1 MITKTIKQV
10 FRKIKN
16 QPLFSGIKYLGLTVG
31 MTCIIIIAVWVQNEL
46 SFDKF
51 HENPENIYRI
61 IMDMGEHGELALTP
75 PPLIDKIQNDFPE
88 IECATRVEDLPK
100 IVVKNEDIIFYE
112 ENGIFADPGFFDVFS
127 FKLLSGDKRKI
138 LNDPFNVIITE
149 QFAQKYFDSRDVLNK
164 SLTVHGFPFTVTGV
178 LQNIPQNSHLQ
189 FDFILPVQLKINLG
203 YELDN
208 WGDVNLYTYI
218 KIKNGADATALN
230 AKIANWE
237 TPRDEPFFL
246 QPLTEIHGDTHY
258 IAENAK
264 TSDKLYIFV
273 FSSVALLIL
282 IIACLNY
289 ITLFIS
295 ASYRQS
301 KEIGVMRII
310 GATRKKLMSIF
321 VFETIVFI
329 LASLFTALLLV
340 KLFIPFFNNIAET
353 QLSFGFFQSGKMSIA
368 VILSIVLILIIGI
381 YPALHLSSIKPQ
393 SIFRKE
399 KMNSGIISSSKNM
412 MVLVQF
418 TITTILIIGLITV
431 SKQLNYIQNKDLGF
445 QKENLVY
452 LPFGEIGERFEG
464 FKEEILKDNSVLN
477 VSIKNSLPVEMSDK
491 TDDIDWPGKSADDE
505 VLVEATAVGFDYFK
519 TMGMNLGSGRD
530 FSPEMVT
537 DKKCVILNQEA
548 VHIMGL
554 DDPVGKN
561 IRLWEYYPLTV
572 LGVADNAMF
581 YSLKENIG
589 PQIYYMVQD
598 YDDESIKN
606 NGVILLRISDANIE
620 KTIASIKTTW
630 AAFAPDSPFDFHFLD
645 QAVDDNYRA
654 EKKMFALLKYFV
666 LISILVS
673 CLGLFGSAIYS
684 TQSRVKEIGIRKVS
698 GAKISEVIA
707 MLNIN
712 FIKWV
717 VIAFVVATPVA
728 YYSMNKWLE
737 NFAYKTE
744 LSWWIFALAG
754 LLALGIALLTVSW
767 QSWRAATRNPVDA
780 LRYE

>member
-10 FRKIKN
+10 LRKIVN
-16 QPLFSGIKYLGLTVG
+16 QPLFSAIKYFGLTIG
-31 MTCIIIIAVWVQNEL
+31 MACIIVIAIWVQNEL

-51 HENPENIYRI
+51 HKNPENIYRV
-61 IMDMGEHGELALTP
+61 IMDMGEHGDIALTP

-88 IECATRVEDLPK
+88 IENATRVEDLPK
-100 IVVKNEDIIFYE
+100 IVVKNEDIVFYE

-127 FKLLSGDKRKI
+127 FKLLSGSKSKI
-138 LNDPFNVIITE
+138 LDNSFNVVLTE
-149 QFAQKYFDSRDVLNK
+149 QFAQKYFGSTDVLNK
-164 SLTVHGFPFTVTGV
+164 SLTIHGFPFTVTGV
-178 LQNIPQNSHLQ
+178 LENIPQNSHLQ
-189 FDFILPVQLKINLG
+189 FDFILPVQLKTDLG
-203 YELDN
+203 YELDE

-218 KIKNGADATALN
+218 KIKNSADATVLN

-237 TPRDEPFFL
+237 TPRNESFFL

-273 FSSVALLIL
+273 FSSVAILIL

-295 ASYRQS
+295 ASYKRS
-301 KEIGVMRII
+301 KEIGVMKII
-310 GATRKKLMSIF
+310 GATRKKLMLIF
-321 VFETIVFI
+321 ISETGIFI
-329 LASLFTALLLV
+329 MASLLTALLLV
-340 KLFIPFFNNIAET
+340 KLLIPFFNNVTET

-368 VILSIVLILIIGI
+368 IILSIVLLLIIGI

-399 KMNSGIISSSKNM
+399 KMNSGIISRSKNM

-445 QKENLVY
+445 EKENLVY

-464 FKEEILKDNSVLN
+464 FKEEVLKNNSVLN
-477 VSIKNSLPVEMSDK
+477 VSIKNSLPIETADK
-491 TDDIDWPGKSADDE
+491 TDDIDWPGKSANDD

-519 TMGMNLGSGRD
+519 TMGVNVGSGRD
-530 FSPEMVT
+530 FSQEMAT
-537 DKKCVILNQEA
+537 DKNCVVLNQEA
-548 VHIMGL
+548 VHAMGL
-554 DDPVGKN
+554 DDPVGKT

-572 LGVADNAMF
+572 LGIADNAMF

-606 NGVILLRISDANIE
+606 NGVILLRISDSDIE
-620 KTIASIKTTW
+620 KTIASVKTTW
-630 AAFAPDSPFDFHFLD
+630 AEFAPDSPFDFHFLD
-645 QAVDDNYRA
+645 QAVDNNYRA
-654 EKKMFALLKYFV
+654 EKKMVALLKYFV

-673 CLGLFGSAIYS
+673 CLGLFGSAVYS
-684 TQSRVKEIGIRKVS
+684 TQSRIKEIGIRKVS

-707 MLNIN
+707 MLNVN

-717 VIAFVVATPVA
+717 TVAFVIATPIA
-728 YYSMNKWLE
+728 FYAMHKWLE
-737 NFAYKTE
+737 NFAYKTP

-767 QSWRAATRNPVDA
+767 QSWRAATRNPVEA